1 MNFPPRHSAGYP
13 GQLESARV
21 TSWRRIISVVLSVFW
36 AGPNPARSATDI
48 SETTLR
54 FAIVQTHPRVHAAYD
69 QVARAYERLNP
80 GIRLVQLSVPE
91 RLYTAWLTT
100 HLIGG
105 TAPEILEA
113 LGARPND
120 EQAARSFVALTHE
133 MKQANPHN
141 QGTRLEGKPWRDT
154 FVDGLNEFPAF
165 RAVLMDVYGVS
176 STIVTH
182 RLLFNRTLLE
192 RVTGRS
198 EPPRTFSELLQLVSL
213 IESYNARTTQ
223 RVVGIAAAR
232 ENSRPLLDWICTTQT
247 QRLALETD
255 PISTLRPYVRNQ
267 IVGLYRGDWTLED
280 EAVRRGLNL
289 VRLSA
294 RLFQPGFEQARSDD
308 ALFYF
313 LQERSLALVTSSIV
327 AEGIKASVRFPVVVG
342 PWPWPDDDPTR
353 NYMVGPVAEQT
364 SGAKVLH
371 LLRTDPVRQ
380 AHALDFLRFLTSLP
394 GQTLF
399 VQSCELLPAVL
410 DVPVQPVMQPFRPL
424 PGVMPYPGLHPTP
437 AVLPMC
443 DYLWNKCLDGL
454 TRPGGSVDAFLAR
467 LKPEI
472 PGMVRMEIDRAQR
485 DTRANA
491 ARQDATLAALEIL
504 ENRKADGAVS
514 RRKLDELLEY
524 QTQRETISAYWKSSL
539 ALPPAP

>member
-1 MNFPPRHSAGYP
+1 MTSRVPGFTQVGRIHSPHRCQPWQSVLARLVVMLLFVGSGP
-13 GQLESARV
+13 TSQPVSAM
-21 TSWRRIISVVLSVFW
+21 
-36 AGPNPARSATDI
+36 
-48 SETTLR
+48 TLR
-54 FAIVQTHPRVHAAYD
+54 LAVVQTHPRVHEAYD
-69 QVARAYERLNP
+69 QVARAYEALHP
-80 GIRLVQLSVPE
+80 GIRIVQISVPE

-100 HLIGG
+100 QLIGG
-105 TAPEILEA
+105 TAPEIVEA

-133 MKQANPHN
+133 MRQPNPYN
-141 QGTRLEGKPWRDT
+141 QGTLLERLPWRDT

-182 RLLFNRTLLE
+182 RLLYNRPLLE
-192 RVTGRS
+192 RVTGS
-198 EPPRTFSELLQLVSL
+198 PEPPRTMTELLRLVPL
-213 IESYNARTTQ
+213 VEAFNAEQPQ

-232 ENSRPLLDWICTTQT
+232 ETGRPLLDGILTTQT

-267 IVGLYRGDWTLED
+267 IVGLYRGDWTLDD
-280 EAVRRGLNL
+280 ESVRRGLNL
-289 VRLSA
+289 VREAS

-313 LQERSLALVTSSIV
+313 LQGRALALVTSSIV
-327 AEGIKASVRFPVVVG
+327 AEGVKTGVRFPVVVG
-342 PWPWPDDDPTR
+342 TWPWPDNDPIGKYT
-353 NYMVGPVAEQT
+353 VGPVAELT

-371 LLRTDPVRQ
+371 LLRTETGLQ
-380 AHALDFLRFLTSLP
+380 AQALDFLRFLTSLP
-394 GQTLF
+394 GQTRF

-410 DVPVQPVMQPFRPL
+410 EVPVQSVMTPFQPL

-437 AVLPMC
+437 AALPLC

-454 TRPGGSVDAFLAR
+454 TGPTGSVEKFLDR

-472 PGMVRMEIDRAQR
+472 TGVVRLEIDRAQR
-485 DTRANA
+485 DTRVNA

-504 ENRKADGAVS
+504 ERRQPS
-514 RRKLDELLEY
+514 RREKRSKFDELLEY
-524 QTQRETISAYWKSSL
+524 QTQRETISAYWKASL
-539 ALPPAP
+539 AIPPPP